1 MMLACLLLLLAAPQ
15 SRDDGAGMA
24 IEMRSVSAQVA
35 ALRLEMTAF
44 RLEMKER
51 QEAVEAVKTDLAGMR
66 EDSRRERASVA
77 GPFLASPPVGSDS
90 LGVAKGAVFAPRIEA
105 ESPRRRDT
113 ILLKVKRIEP
123 GALRTVAEVEFPP
136 DGVFAELPIDQS
148 GALYLVEWST
158 TEGQVY
164 NLVLRDG
171 ASGQPAA
178 TVPVKALQNQG
189 RFVFVGY
196 RVE

>member
-1 MMLACLLLLLAAPQ
+1 MLTCLLLLLAMPQ

-35 ALRLEMTAF
+35 ALRHEMIAF

-51 QEAVEAVKTDLAGMR
+51 QEAIEAVKTDLAAMR
-66 EDSRRERASVA
+66 EEGRRERASVA
-77 GPFLASPPVGSDS
+77 GPFLSSPPTGSDS
-90 LGVAKGAVFAPRIEA
+90 LGVAKGPVFAPRIEA

-123 GALRTVAEVEFPP
+123 GAVRLVGEVEFPP
-136 DGVFAELPIDQS
+136 DGVSAELPIDQN

-158 TEGQVY
+158 TDGQIY

-178 TVPVKALQNQG
+178 TVPVKPLQSQG

>member
-1 MMLACLLLLLAAPQ
+1 MIACLLLLLAAPQ

-35 ALRLEMTAF
+35 ALRFEMTAF
-44 RLEMKER
+44 RLGMKER
-51 QEAVEAVKTDLAGMR
+51 LEAIEAVKTDLAAMR
-66 EDSRRERASVA
+66 EEARRDRASVA
-77 GPFLASPPVGSDS
+77 GPFLSSPPAGSDS
-90 LGVAKGAVFAPRIEA
+90 LGVAKGAVFAPRVEA

-123 GALRTVAEVEFPP
+123 GAVRTVGEVEFPP
-136 DGVFAELPIDQS
+136 DGVFAELPIDQN
-148 GALYLVEWST
+148 GGLYLVEWST
-158 TEGQVY
+158 TDGHSY

-178 TVPVKALQNQG
+178 TVPVKPLQSQG

>member
-1 MMLACLLLLLAAPQ
+1 MLACLLLLLAAPQ

-35 ALRLEMTAF
+35 ALRHEMIAF

-51 QEAVEAVKTDLAGMR
+51 QEAIEAVKTDLAGLR
-66 EDSRRERASVA
+66 EEARRERAASLA
-77 GPFLASPPVGSDS
+77 GPFLSSPPAGSDS
-90 LGVAKGAVFAPRIEA
+90 LGVAKGAVFAPRVEA

-123 GALRTVAEVEFPP
+123 GALRTVAEVELPP
-136 DGVFAELPIDQS
+136 DGVFADLPIDLS
-148 GALYLVEWST
+148 GALYLCEWST
-158 TEGQVY
+158 TDGQSY

-178 TVPVKALQNQG
+178 TVPVKPLQSQG

>member
-1 MMLACLLLLLAAPQ
+1 MLACLLLLLAAPP
-15 SRDDGAGMA
+15 SRDDGIGMA
-24 IEMRSVSAQVA
+24 IEMRSVSAQVSV
-35 ALRLEMTAF
+35 LRSEMTAF
-44 RLEMKER
+44 RLELKER
-51 QEAVEAVKTDLAGMR
+51 LEAIEAVKTDLAVLR
-66 EDSRRERASVA
+66 EEARRDRTSVA
-77 GPFLASPPVGSDS
+77 GPFLSSPPTGSDS
-90 LGVAKGAVFAPRIEA
+90 LGVAKGAVFAPRVEA

-113 ILLKVKRIEP
+113 VQLKVKRIEP
-123 GALRTVAEVEFPP
+123 GAVRPVGEVELPP
-136 DGVFAELPIDQS
+136 DAVFADLPIDQN

-158 TEGQVY
+158 TDGQSY

-178 TVPVKALQNQG
+178 TVPVKALQSQG

>member
-1 MMLACLLLLLAAPQ
+1 MLACLLLLLATPQ

-35 ALRLEMTAF
+35 ALRFEMTAF
-44 RLEMKER
+44 RLGMKER
-51 QEAVEAVKTDLAGMR
+51 LEAIEAVKTDLAAMR
-66 EDSRRERASVA
+66 EEARRDRASVA
-77 GPFLASPPVGSDS
+77 GPFLSSPPAGSDS
-90 LGVAKGAVFAPRIEA
+90 LGVAKGAVFAPRVEA

-123 GALRTVAEVEFPP
+123 GAVRTVGEVEFPP
-136 DGVFAELPIDQS
+136 DGVFADLPIDQN

-158 TEGQVY
+158 TDGQSY

-171 ASGQPAA
+171 ASGQPASS
-178 TVPVKALQNQG
+178 VPVKEKQNEG
-189 RFVFVGY
+189 RFALVGY
-196 RVE
+196 RVD

>member
-1 MMLACLLLLLAAPQ
+1 MLFCLLLLLATPQ
-15 SRDDGAGMA
+15 SRDEGAGMA

-51 QEAVEAVKTDLAGMR
+51 QEAVEAVKTDLAALR
-66 EDSRRERASVA
+66 EDARRDRTSVA
-77 GPFLASPPVGSDS
+77 GPFRASPPTGSDS
-90 LGVAKGAVFAPRIEA
+90 LGVAKGPVFLPRVEA

-113 ILLKVKRIEP
+113 VQLKVKRIEP
-123 GALRTVAEVEFPP
+123 GAVRTVGEVELPP
-136 DGVFAELPIDQS
+136 DAVFADLPIDQN

-158 TEGQVY
+158 TDGQSY

-178 TVPVKALQNQG
+178 TVPVKPLQSQG

>member
-1 MMLACLLLLLAAPQ
+1 MLACFFLLLAAPQ
-15 SRDDGAGMA
+15 RADDGALLAMDMLRG
-24 IEMRSVSAQVA
+24 VHAQLA
-35 ALRLEMTAF
+35 ALRQEV
-44 RLEMKER
+44 R
-51 QEAVEAVKTDLAGMR
+51 QEQQKREEAANGMKGDLASMR
-66 EDSRRERASVA
+66 EEGRRDRATTLA
-77 GPFLASPPVGSDS
+77 APFLASPPASSDS

-113 ILLKVKRIEP
+113 ILLKVRRIEP
-123 GALRTVAEVEFPP
+123 GAVRTVGDVEFPA
-136 DGVFAELPIDQS
+136 DAVSVDLPLDQN

-158 TEGQVY
+158 SDGHTY

-178 TVPVKALQNQG
+178 TVPVKPLQSQG

>member
-1 MMLACLLLLLAAPQ
+1 MLACLLLLLAAPQ
-15 SRDDGAGMA
+15 NRDDGAGMA
-24 IEMRSVSAQVA
+24 IEMRSVSAQVS

-44 RLEMKER
+44 LLELKER
-51 QEAVEAVKTDLAGMR
+51 LLAIEAVKTDLAALR
-66 EDSRRERASVA
+66 EEARRERASVA
-77 GPFLASPPVGSDS
+77 GPFLSSPPTGSDS
-90 LGVAKGAVFAPRIEA
+90 LGVARGPVFAPRVEA

-113 ILLKVKRIEP
+113 IQLKVKRIEP
-123 GALRTVAEVEFPP
+123 GALRLVGELEFPP
-136 DGVFAELPIDQS
+136 DGVFAELPIDQN
-148 GALYLVEWST
+148 GALYLVDWST
-158 TEGQVY
+158 TDGQSY

-178 TVPVKALQNQG
+178 TVPVKPLQSQG

>member
-1 MMLACLLLLLAAPQ
+1 MLACLLLLLAAPP
-15 SRDDGAGMA
+15 SRDDGIGMA
-24 IEMRSVSAQVA
+24 IEMRSVSAQVSV
-35 ALRLEMTAF
+35 LRSEMTAF
-44 RLEMKER
+44 RLELKER
-51 QEAVEAVKTDLAGMR
+51 LEAIEAVKTDLAVLR
-66 EDSRRERASVA
+66 DEARRDRTSLA
-77 GPFLASPPVGSDS
+77 GPFLSSPPTGSDS
-90 LGVAKGAVFAPRIEA
+90 LGVAKGPVFAPRIEA

-123 GALRTVAEVEFPP
+123 GAVRPVGELEFP
-136 DGVFAELPIDQS
+136 DGVFADLPIDQN

-158 TEGQVY
+158 TDGQSY

-178 TVPVKALQNQG
+178 TVPVKPLQSQG